1 MNIKTKK
8 TTIVLVAVLAISL
21 VAGNVLFAANDSFNG
36 RERASDLIGAA
47 DIEMLSSGR
56 SANTSP
62 GSEVSNQERGGVLVS
77 AKDVEFVSQPFSRDR
92 AHTQTVYS
100 SNDREAAPGLVSA
113 ADVRFVNGDV
123 YGSNLLCVV
132 DGVQVSG
139 KRCVN

>member
-1 MNIKTKK
+1 
-8 TTIVLVAVLAISL
+8 
-21 VAGNVLFAANDSFNG
+21 
-36 RERASDLIGAA
+36 
-47 DIEMLSSGR
+47 
-56 SANTSP
+56 
-62 GSEVSNQERGGVLVS
+62 LVS
-77 AKDVEFVSQPFSRDR
+77 VKDVEFVSQPVSGNK